1 MRRPKGTKAA
11 CLFSDRDLRW
21 ETLDRRR
28 AEETIQAQRVLD
40 HPRHVCGLGDGAT
53 VAKHEHIT
61 TLILSGLDDAPHE
74 VSGVRHRHGPLC
86 ADRTLGRQTRMSNE
100 QIGSRACH
108 FARLFLVEYV
118 RAGQQPEFVCAGDH
132 FDFGGE
138 PHPGFLK
145 VHPEHSV
152 NKAYSW
158 KVLNA
163 RETDL
168 LELAEKAVH

>member
-1 MRRPKGTKAA
+1 MRRLKGFKTA
-11 CLFSDRDLRW
+11 CLLSDRDLRC

-40 HPRHVCGLGDGAT
+40 HPRHVCGLGDGSAMT
-53 VAKHEHIT
+53 EHEHVT

-74 VSGVRHRHGPLC
+74 GSGFRHCHGTFC
-86 ADRTLGRQTRMSNE
+86 ADRTLGRQPRMSDE
-100 QIGSRACH
+100 QIGPGARH

-118 RAGQQPEFVCAGDH
+118 RAGQQPEFVRSGDH

-158 KVLNA
+158 KVLNT